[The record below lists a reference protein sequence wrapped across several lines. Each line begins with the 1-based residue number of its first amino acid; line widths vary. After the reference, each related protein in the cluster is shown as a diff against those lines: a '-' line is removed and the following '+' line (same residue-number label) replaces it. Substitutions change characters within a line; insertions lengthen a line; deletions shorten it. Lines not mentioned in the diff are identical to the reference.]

1 MKERRIIMKKVIV
14 AMMLMAMTATT
25 VAGCGSN
32 DTAADTTTE
41 TAAED
46 TTADTADAAEDTA
59 ADTAAAGAASGAISV
74 LSREDGSGTRGAFIE
89 LTGIEEK
96 DSNGNKTDN
105 TKKDALICKSTDVVL
120 TQVSGDKNAIG
131 YISFGS
137 LNDTVKALKVEG
149 VEPSTATIES
159 GDYKI
164 VRPFNIAV
172 KDGLSDAAQDFE
184 NYILSSEGQDII
196 EKAGYIKIDKSA
208 AAYASNN
215 ASGKVVVS
223 GSSSVTP
230 VMEKLAEAYQKA
242 NTNVT
247 VDVQQSDSST
257 GIKDA
262 INGTSDIGMAS
273 RDISDD
279 ELSQGIKSVTIAQ
292 DAIAVIVNKDNAVE
306 DITMDEIKAI
316 YTGSKTTWSDESK

>member
-1 MKERRIIMKKVIV
+1 MKTRTSKLAAIFTSVALAATMLASCGGSSDKITVI
-14 AMMLMAMTATT
+14 
-25 VAGCGSN
+25 
-32 DTAADTTTE
+32 
-41 TAAED
+41 
-46 TTADTADAAEDTA
+46 
-59 ADTAAAGAASGAISV
+59 
-74 LSREDGSGTRGAFIE
+74 SREDGSGTRGAFIE

-306 DITMDEIKAI
+306 DITMDEIKSI
-316 YTGSKTTWSDESK
+316 YTGSTTTWSDESQ

>member
-1 MKERRIIMKKVIV
+1 MKTCTQGAERKGANQKARRASIRKRFYIMKTRKSKLAAIFTSVALAATMLASCGGSSDKITVI
-14 AMMLMAMTATT
+14 
-25 VAGCGSN
+25 
-32 DTAADTTTE
+32 
-41 TAAED
+41 
-46 TTADTADAAEDTA
+46 
-59 ADTAAAGAASGAISV
+59 
-74 LSREDGSGTRGAFIE
+74 SREDGSGTRGAFIE

-196 EKAGYIKIDKSA
+196 EKAGYIKIDKST

-292 DAIAVIVNKDNAVE
+292 DAIAVIVNKDNAVD

>member
-1 MKERRIIMKKVIV
+1 MKTRTSKLAAIFTSVALAATMLASCGGSSDKITVI
-14 AMMLMAMTATT
+14 
-25 VAGCGSN
+25 
-32 DTAADTTTE
+32 
-41 TAAED
+41 
-46 TTADTADAAEDTA
+46 
-59 ADTAAAGAASGAISV
+59 
-74 LSREDGSGTRGAFIE
+74 SREDGSGTRGAFIE

-184 NYILSSEGQDII
+184 NYILSSDGQDII

-230 VMEKLAEAYQKA
+230 VMEKLAESYQKA

-292 DAIAVIVNKDNAVE
+292 DAIAVIVNKDNAVD

>member
-1 MKERRIIMKKVIV
+1 MKTCTQGAERKSANQKAQRASIRKRFYIMKTRTSKLAAIFTSVALAATMLASCGGSSDKITVI
-14 AMMLMAMTATT
+14 
-25 VAGCGSN
+25 
-32 DTAADTTTE
+32 
-41 TAAED
+41 
-46 TTADTADAAEDTA
+46 
-59 ADTAAAGAASGAISV
+59 
-74 LSREDGSGTRGAFIE
+74 SREDGSGTRGAFIE

-230 VMEKLAEAYQKA
+230 VMEKLAESYQKA

-292 DAIAVIVNKDNAVE
+292 DAIAVIVNKDNAVD

>member
-1 MKERRIIMKKVIV
+1 MKTCTQGAERKGANQKAPRASIRKRFYIMKTRTSKLAAIFTSVALAATMLASCGGSSDKITVI
-14 AMMLMAMTATT
+14 
-25 VAGCGSN
+25 
-32 DTAADTTTE
+32 
-41 TAAED
+41 
-46 TTADTADAAEDTA
+46 
-59 ADTAAAGAASGAISV
+59 
-74 LSREDGSGTRGAFIE
+74 SREDGSGTRGAFIE

-230 VMEKLAEAYQKA
+230 VMEKLSDSYQKL
-242 NTNVT
+242 NTLVT

-292 DAIAVIVNKDNAVE
+292 DAIAVIVNKDNAVD

>member
-1 MKERRIIMKKVIV
+1 MKTRTSKLAAIFTSVALAATMLASCGGSSDKITVI
-14 AMMLMAMTATT
+14 
-25 VAGCGSN
+25 
-32 DTAADTTTE
+32 
-41 TAAED
+41 
-46 TTADTADAAEDTA
+46 
-59 ADTAAAGAASGAISV
+59 
-74 LSREDGSGTRGAFIE
+74 SREDGSGTRGAFIE

-184 NYILSSEGQDII
+184 NYILSSDGQDII

-262 INGTSDIGMAS
+262 IKGTSDIGMAS

-292 DAIAVIVNKDNAVE
+292 DAIAVIVNKDNTVE

>member
-1 MKERRIIMKKVIV
+1 MKTRTSKLAAIFTSVALAATMLASCGGSSNKITVI
-14 AMMLMAMTATT
+14 
-25 VAGCGSN
+25 
-32 DTAADTTTE
+32 
-41 TAAED
+41 
-46 TTADTADAAEDTA
+46 
-59 ADTAAAGAASGAISV
+59 
-74 LSREDGSGTRGAFIE
+74 SREDGSGTRGAFIE

-230 VMEKLAEAYQKA
+230 VMEKLAESYQKA

>member
-1 MKERRIIMKKVIV
+1 MKTCTQGAERKGANQKAPRASIRKRFYIMKTRTSKLAAIFTSV
-14 AMMLMAMTATT
+14 ALATT
-25 VAGCGSN
+25 MLASCGGNS
-32 DTAADTTTE
+32 DKITV
-41 TAAED
+41 
-46 TTADTADAAEDTA
+46 
-59 ADTAAAGAASGAISV
+59 I
-74 LSREDGSGTRGAFIE
+74 SREDGSGTRGAFIE

-208 AAYASNN
+208 AAYSSNN

>member
-1 MKERRIIMKKVIV
+1 MKTCTQGAERKGANQKAQRASVRKRFYIMKTRTSKLAAIFTSVALAATMLASCGGSSDKITVI
-14 AMMLMAMTATT
+14 
-25 VAGCGSN
+25 
-32 DTAADTTTE
+32 
-41 TAAED
+41 
-46 TTADTADAAEDTA
+46 
-59 ADTAAAGAASGAISV
+59 
-74 LSREDGSGTRGAFIE
+74 SREDGSGTRGAFIE

-159 GDYKI
+159 GD
-164 VRPFNIAV
+164 
-172 KDGLSDAAQDFE
+172 
-184 NYILSSEGQDII
+184 SEGQDII

-306 DITMDEIKAI
+306 DITMDEIKSI

>member
-1 MKERRIIMKKVIV
+1 MKTRTSKLAAIFTSVALAATMLASCGGSSDKITVI
-14 AMMLMAMTATT
+14 
-25 VAGCGSN
+25 
-32 DTAADTTTE
+32 
-41 TAAED
+41 
-46 TTADTADAAEDTA
+46 
-59 ADTAAAGAASGAISV
+59 
-74 LSREDGSGTRGAFIE
+74 SREDGSGTRGAFIE

-215 ASGKVVVS
+215 ASGKVVVI

-306 DITMDEIKAI
+306 DITMDEIKSI

>member
-1 MKERRIIMKKVIV
+1 MKTCTQGAERKGANQKAPRASIRKRFYIMKTRTSKLAAIFTSV
-14 AMMLMAMTATT
+14 ALTATML
-25 VAGCGSN
+25 AGCGGSS
-32 DTAADTTTE
+32 DKITV
-41 TAAED
+41 
-46 TTADTADAAEDTA
+46 
-59 ADTAAAGAASGAISV
+59 I
-74 LSREDGSGTRGAFIE
+74 SREDGSGTRGAFIE

-230 VMEKLAEAYQKA
+230 VMEKLAESYQKA

>member
-1 MKERRIIMKKVIV
+1 MKTCTQGAERKGANQKAPRASIRKRFYIMKTRTSKLAAMFTSVALAATMLASCGGSSDKITVI
-14 AMMLMAMTATT
+14 
-25 VAGCGSN
+25 
-32 DTAADTTTE
+32 
-41 TAAED
+41 
-46 TTADTADAAEDTA
+46 
-59 ADTAAAGAASGAISV
+59 
-74 LSREDGSGTRGAFIE
+74 SREDGSGTRGAFIE

-184 NYILSSEGQDII
+184 NYILSSDGQDII

>member
-1 MKERRIIMKKVIV
+1 MKTCTQGAERKGANQKAPRASIRKRFYIMKTRTSKLAAIFTSVALAATMLASCGGSSDKITVI
-14 AMMLMAMTATT
+14 
-25 VAGCGSN
+25 
-32 DTAADTTTE
+32 
-41 TAAED
+41 
-46 TTADTADAAEDTA
+46 
-59 ADTAAAGAASGAISV
+59 
-74 LSREDGSGTRGAFIE
+74 SREDGSGTRGAFIE

-230 VMEKLAEAYQKA
+230 VMEKLAESYQKA

-279 ELSQGIKSVTIAQ
+279 EHSQGIKSVTIAQ
-292 DAIAVIVNKDNAVE
+292 DAIAVIVNKDNAVD

>member
-1 MKERRIIMKKVIV
+1 MKTCTQGAERKGANQKAPRSSIRKRFYIMKTRTSKLAAIFTSVALAATMLASCGGSSDKITVI
-14 AMMLMAMTATT
+14 
-25 VAGCGSN
+25 
-32 DTAADTTTE
+32 
-41 TAAED
+41 
-46 TTADTADAAEDTA
+46 
-59 ADTAAAGAASGAISV
+59 
-74 LSREDGSGTRGAFIE
+74 SREDGSGTRGAFIE

-292 DAIAVIVNKDNAVE
+292 DAIAVIVNKDNAVD

>member
-1 MKERRIIMKKVIV
+1 MKTCTQGAERKGANQKAPRASIRKRFYIMKTRTSKLAAIFTSVALAATMLASCGGSSDKITVI
-14 AMMLMAMTATT
+14 
-25 VAGCGSN
+25 SH
-32 DTAADTTTE
+32 
-41 TAAED
+41 
-46 TTADTADAAEDTA
+46 
-59 ADTAAAGAASGAISV
+59 
-74 LSREDGSGTRGAFIE
+74 EDGSGTRGAFIE

-208 AAYASNN
+208 AAYSSNN

-292 DAIAVIVNKDNAVE
+292 DAIAVIVNKDNAVD

>member
-1 MKERRIIMKKVIV
+1 MKTRTSKLAAIFTSVALAATMLASCGGSSDKITVI
-14 AMMLMAMTATT
+14 
-25 VAGCGSN
+25 
-32 DTAADTTTE
+32 
-41 TAAED
+41 
-46 TTADTADAAEDTA
+46 
-59 ADTAAAGAASGAISV
+59 
-74 LSREDGSGTRGAFIE
+74 SREDGSGTRGAFIE

-196 EKAGYIKIDKSA
+196 EKAGYIKIDKSS

>member
-1 MKERRIIMKKVIV
+1 MKTCTQGAERKGANQKARRASIRKRFYIMKTRTSKLAAIFTSVALAATMLASCGGSSDKITVI
-14 AMMLMAMTATT
+14 
-25 VAGCGSN
+25 
-32 DTAADTTTE
+32 
-41 TAAED
+41 
-46 TTADTADAAEDTA
+46 
-59 ADTAAAGAASGAISV
+59 
-74 LSREDGSGTRGAFIE
+74 SREDGSGTRGAFIE

-184 NYILSSEGQDII
+184 NYILSSDGQDII

-230 VMEKLAEAYQKA
+230 VMEKLAESYQKA

>member
-1 MKERRIIMKKVIV
+1 MKTRTSKLAAIFTSVALAATMLASCGGSSDKITVI
-14 AMMLMAMTATT
+14 
-25 VAGCGSN
+25 
-32 DTAADTTTE
+32 
-41 TAAED
+41 
-46 TTADTADAAEDTA
+46 
-59 ADTAAAGAASGAISV
+59 
-74 LSREDGSGTRGAFIE
+74 SREDGSGTRGAFIE

-230 VMEKLAEAYQKA
+230 VMEKLAEAYQKV

-257 GIKDA
+257 GIRDA

-292 DAIAVIVNKDNAVE
+292 DAIAVIVNKDNAVD

>member
-1 MKERRIIMKKVIV
+1 MKTCTQGAERKGANQKAPRASIRKRFYIMKTRTSKLAAIFTSVALAAIMLASCGGSSDKITVI
-14 AMMLMAMTATT
+14 
-25 VAGCGSN
+25 
-32 DTAADTTTE
+32 
-41 TAAED
+41 
-46 TTADTADAAEDTA
+46 
-59 ADTAAAGAASGAISV
+59 
-74 LSREDGSGTRGAFIE
+74 SREDGSGTRGAFIE

-292 DAIAVIVNKDNAVE
+292 DAIAVIVNKDNAVD

>member
-1 MKERRIIMKKVIV
+1 MKTCTQGAERKGANQKARRASIRKRFYIMKTRTSKLAAIFTSV
-14 AMMLMAMTATT
+14 AL
-25 VAGCGSN
+25 
-32 DTAADTTTE
+32 
-41 TAAED
+41 
-46 TTADTADAAEDTA
+46 
-59 ADTAAAGAASGAISV
+59 AAAMLASCGGSSDKITV
-74 LSREDGSGTRGAFIE
+74 ISREDGSGTRGAFIE

-105 TKKDALICKSTDVVL
+105 TKKDALICKSTDVVF

>member
-1 MKERRIIMKKVIV
+1 MKTCTQGAERKDANQKAQRASIRKRFYIMKTRTSKLAAIFTSVALAATMLASCGGSSDKITVI
-14 AMMLMAMTATT
+14 
-25 VAGCGSN
+25 
-32 DTAADTTTE
+32 
-41 TAAED
+41 
-46 TTADTADAAEDTA
+46 
-59 ADTAAAGAASGAISV
+59 
-74 LSREDGSGTRGAFIE
+74 SREDGSGTRGAFIE

-279 ELSQGIKSVTIAQ
+279 ELSQGIKSVIIAQ

-306 DITMDEIKAI
+306 DITMDEIKTI

>member
-1 MKERRIIMKKVIV
+1 MKTRTSKLAAIFTSVALAATMLASCGGSSDKITVI
-14 AMMLMAMTATT
+14 
-25 VAGCGSN
+25 
-32 DTAADTTTE
+32 
-41 TAAED
+41 
-46 TTADTADAAEDTA
+46 
-59 ADTAAAGAASGAISV
+59 
-74 LSREDGSGTRGAFIE
+74 SREDGSGTRGAFIE

-196 EKAGYIKIDKSA
+196 EKAGYIKIDKGA

-292 DAIAVIVNKDNAVE
+292 DAIAVIVNKDNAVD

>member
-1 MKERRIIMKKVIV
+1 M
-14 AMMLMAMTATT
+14 
-25 VAGCGSN
+25 
-32 DTAADTTTE
+32 
-41 TAAED
+41 
-46 TTADTADAAEDTA
+46 
-59 ADTAAAGAASGAISV
+59 
-74 LSREDGSGTRGAFIE
+74 
-89 LTGIEEK
+89 
-96 DSNGNKTDN
+96 
-105 TKKDALICKSTDVVL
+105 L

-184 NYILSSEGQDII
+184 NYILSSDGQDII

-247 VDVQQSDSST
+247 VDVQQSD
-257 GIKDA
+257 
-262 INGTSDIGMAS
+262 
-273 RDISDD
+273 D
-279 ELSQGIKSVTIAQ
+279 ELSQGIKAVTIAQ

>member
-1 MKERRIIMKKVIV
+1 MKTCTQGAERKGAKQKAQRASVRKRFYIMKTRTSKLAAIFTSVALAATMLASCGGSSDKITVI
-14 AMMLMAMTATT
+14 
-25 VAGCGSN
+25 
-32 DTAADTTTE
+32 
-41 TAAED
+41 
-46 TTADTADAAEDTA
+46 
-59 ADTAAAGAASGAISV
+59 
-74 LSREDGSGTRGAFIE
+74 SREDGSGTRGAFIE

-306 DITMDEIKAI
+306 DITMDEIKSI

>member
-1 MKERRIIMKKVIV
+1 MKTRTSKLAAIFTSV
-14 AMMLMAMTATT
+14 AL
-25 VAGCGSN
+25 
-32 DTAADTTTE
+32 
-41 TAAED
+41 
-46 TTADTADAAEDTA
+46 
-59 ADTAAAGAASGAISV
+59 AAAMLASCGGSSDKITV
-74 LSREDGSGTRGAFIE
+74 ISREDGSGTRGAFIE

-184 NYILSSEGQDII
+184 NYILSSDGQDII

-292 DAIAVIVNKDNAVE
+292 DAIAVIVNKDNAVD

>member
-1 MKERRIIMKKVIV
+1 MKTCTQGAERKGANQKARRASIRKRFYIMKTRTSKLAAIFTSV
-14 AMMLMAMTATT
+14 AL
-25 VAGCGSN
+25 
-32 DTAADTTTE
+32 
-41 TAAED
+41 
-46 TTADTADAAEDTA
+46 
-59 ADTAAAGAASGAISV
+59 AAAMLASCGGSSDKITV
-74 LSREDGSGTRGAFIE
+74 ISREDGSGTRGAFIE

-184 NYILSSEGQDII
+184 NYILSSDGQDII

>member
-1 MKERRIIMKKVIV
+1 MKTCTQGAERKGANQKARRASIRKRFYIMKTRTSKLAAIFTSVALAATMLASCGGSSDKITVI
-14 AMMLMAMTATT
+14 
-25 VAGCGSN
+25 
-32 DTAADTTTE
+32 
-41 TAAED
+41 
-46 TTADTADAAEDTA
+46 
-59 ADTAAAGAASGAISV
+59 
-74 LSREDGSGTRGAFIE
+74 SREDGSGTRGAFIE

-208 AAYASNN
+208 AAYVSNN

-292 DAIAVIVNKDNAVE
+292 DAIAVIVNKDNAVD

>member
-1 MKERRIIMKKVIV
+1 MKTCTQDAERKGANQKAPRASIRKRFYIMKTRTSKLAAIFTSVALAATMLASCGGNSDKITVI
-14 AMMLMAMTATT
+14 
-25 VAGCGSN
+25 
-32 DTAADTTTE
+32 
-41 TAAED
+41 
-46 TTADTADAAEDTA
+46 
-59 ADTAAAGAASGAISV
+59 
-74 LSREDGSGTRGAFIE
+74 SREDGSGTRGAFIE

-149 VEPSTATIES
+149 VGPSTATIES

-184 NYILSSEGQDII
+184 NYILSSEGQDIV

>member
-1 MKERRIIMKKVIV
+1 MKTCTQGAERKGANQKAQRASIRKRFYIMKTRTSKLAAIFTSVALAATMLASCGGSSDKITVI
-14 AMMLMAMTATT
+14 
-25 VAGCGSN
+25 
-32 DTAADTTTE
+32 
-41 TAAED
+41 
-46 TTADTADAAEDTA
+46 
-59 ADTAAAGAASGAISV
+59 
-74 LSREDGSGTRGAFIE
+74 SREDGSGTRGAFIE

-137 LNDTVKALKVEG
+137 RNDTVKALKVEG

-292 DAIAVIVNKDNAVE
+292 DAIAVIVNKDNAVD

>member
-1 MKERRIIMKKVIV
+1 MKTCTQGAERKGANQKARRASIRKRFYIMKTRTSKLAAIFTSVALAATMLASCGGSSDKITVI
-14 AMMLMAMTATT
+14 
-25 VAGCGSN
+25 
-32 DTAADTTTE
+32 
-41 TAAED
+41 
-46 TTADTADAAEDTA
+46 
-59 ADTAAAGAASGAISV
+59 
-74 LSREDGSGTRGAFIE
+74 SREDGSGTRGAFIE

-273 RDISDD
+273 RVISDD

>member
-1 MKERRIIMKKVIV
+1 MKTCTQGAERKGANQKARRASIRKRFYIMKTRTSKLAAIFTSV
-14 AMMLMAMTATT
+14 AL
-25 VAGCGSN
+25 
-32 DTAADTTTE
+32 
-41 TAAED
+41 
-46 TTADTADAAEDTA
+46 
-59 ADTAAAGAASGAISV
+59 AAAMLASCGGSSDKITV
-74 LSREDGSGTRGAFIE
+74 ISREDGSGTRGAFIE

-184 NYILSSEGQDII
+184 NYILSSDGQDII

-230 VMEKLAEAYQKA
+230 VMEKLAESYQKV

-292 DAIAVIVNKDNAVE
+292 DAIAVIVNKDNAVD

>member
-1 MKERRIIMKKVIV
+1 MKTCTQGAERKGANQKAPRASIRKRFYIMKTRTSKLAAIFTSVALAATMLASCGGSSDKITVI
-14 AMMLMAMTATT
+14 
-25 VAGCGSN
+25 
-32 DTAADTTTE
+32 
-41 TAAED
+41 
-46 TTADTADAAEDTA
+46 
-59 ADTAAAGAASGAISV
+59 
-74 LSREDGSGTRGAFIE
+74 SREDGSGTRGAFIE

-196 EKAGYIKIDKSA
+196 EKAGYIKIDKGA

>member
-1 MKERRIIMKKVIV
+1 MKTRTSKLAAIFTSVALAATMLASCGGSSDKITVI
-14 AMMLMAMTATT
+14 
-25 VAGCGSN
+25 
-32 DTAADTTTE
+32 
-41 TAAED
+41 
-46 TTADTADAAEDTA
+46 
-59 ADTAAAGAASGAISV
+59 
-74 LSREDGSGTRGAFIE
+74 SREDGSGTRGAFIE

-306 DITMDEIKAI
+306 GITMDEIKAI

>member
-1 MKERRIIMKKVIV
+1 MKTCTQGAERKGANQKAPRASIRKRFYIMKTRTSKLAAIFTSVALAATMLASCGGSSDKITVI
-14 AMMLMAMTATT
+14 
-25 VAGCGSN
+25 
-32 DTAADTTTE
+32 
-41 TAAED
+41 
-46 TTADTADAAEDTA
+46 
-59 ADTAAAGAASGAISV
+59 
-74 LSREDGSGTRGAFIE
+74 SREDGSGTRGAFIE

-159 GDYKI
+159 SDYKI

-208 AAYASNN
+208 VAYASNN

-230 VMEKLAEAYQKA
+230 VMEKLAESYQKA

-292 DAIAVIVNKDNAVE
+292 DAIAVIVNKDNAVD

>member
-1 MKERRIIMKKVIV
+1 MKTRTSKLAAIFTSVALAATMLASCGGSSDKITVI
-14 AMMLMAMTATT
+14 
-25 VAGCGSN
+25 
-32 DTAADTTTE
+32 
-41 TAAED
+41 
-46 TTADTADAAEDTA
+46 
-59 ADTAAAGAASGAISV
+59 
-74 LSREDGSGTRGAFIE
+74 SREDGSGTRGAFIE

-184 NYILSSEGQDII
+184 NYILSSDGQDII

-230 VMEKLAEAYQKA
+230 VMEKLAESYQKV

-292 DAIAVIVNKDNAVE
+292 DAIAVIVNKDNAVD

>member
-1 MKERRIIMKKVIV
+1 MKTRTSKLAAIFTSVALAATMLASCGGSSDKITVI
-14 AMMLMAMTATT
+14 
-25 VAGCGSN
+25 
-32 DTAADTTTE
+32 
-41 TAAED
+41 
-46 TTADTADAAEDTA
+46 
-59 ADTAAAGAASGAISV
+59 
-74 LSREDGSGTRGAFIE
+74 SREDGSGTRGAFIE

-279 ELSQGIKSVTIAQ
+279 ELSQGIKSVIIAQ

-306 DITMDEIKAI
+306 DITMDEIKTI

>member
-1 MKERRIIMKKVIV
+1 MKTRTSKLAAIFTSV
-14 AMMLMAMTATT
+14 AL
-25 VAGCGSN
+25 
-32 DTAADTTTE
+32 
-41 TAAED
+41 
-46 TTADTADAAEDTA
+46 
-59 ADTAAAGAASGAISV
+59 AAAMLASCGGSSDKITV
-74 LSREDGSGTRGAFIE
+74 ISREDGSGTRGAFIE

-292 DAIAVIVNKDNAVE
+292 DAIAVIVNKDNAVD

>member
-1 MKERRIIMKKVIV
+1 MKTCTQGAERKGANQKAPRASVRKRFYIMKTRTSKLAAIFTSVALAATMLASCGGSSDKITVI
-14 AMMLMAMTATT
+14 
-25 VAGCGSN
+25 
-32 DTAADTTTE
+32 
-41 TAAED
+41 
-46 TTADTADAAEDTA
+46 
-59 ADTAAAGAASGAISV
+59 
-74 LSREDGSGTRGAFIE
+74 SREDGSGTRGAFIE

-172 KDGLSDAAQDFE
+172 KDGLSDAAQDFK
-184 NYILSSEGQDII
+184 NYVLSSDGQDII

>member
-1 MKERRIIMKKVIV
+1 MKTRTSKLAAIFTSVALAATMLASCGGSSDKITVI
-14 AMMLMAMTATT
+14 
-25 VAGCGSN
+25 
-32 DTAADTTTE
+32 
-41 TAAED
+41 
-46 TTADTADAAEDTA
+46 
-59 ADTAAAGAASGAISV
+59 
-74 LSREDGSGTRGAFIE
+74 SREDGSGTRGAFIE

-184 NYILSSEGQDII
+184 NYILSSDGQDII

-230 VMEKLAEAYQKA
+230 VMEKLAEAYQKV